1 MYSTHNEG
9 KSVVAERFIRALN
22 NIRGENLCQLYNT
35 LHYQLDMKG
44 TRFLVFFLSGFSFT
58 ETDDSQ
64 DSRER
69 EGNIVYFALPLPPAH
84 KHSGIYLQLYMWDDY
99 HVYLIAALVFIRLL
113 LDEIYHL
120 IGLPFDW
127 LIYDANWLTKC
138 AIFTNVK
145 IFLLVCSVFIIQ

>member
-69 EGNIVYFALPLPPAH
+69 KGGGTSFISLYHFHLLTNIQA
-84 KHSGIYLQLYMWDDY
+84 
-99 HVYLIAALVFIRLL
+99 FIC
-113 LDEIYHL
+113 
-120 IGLPFDW
+120 
-127 LIYDANWLTKC
+127 N
-138 AIFTNVK
+138 FTCEMT
-145 IFLLVCSVFIIQ
+145 ITYI